1 MDAAAAQALLKGACL
16 QQASPADKIL
26 QATECAG
33 YLDIA
38 GLNLQF
44 DRGHLAVFNPLCL
57 LCDSGV
63 PLSLHVLTGCCITSV
78 SISADD
84 LELLFDDRLLLRIS
98 LRDEDYTGP
107 EAAVFY
113 APSDAAGVNAAP
125 LMVF

>member
-1 MDAAAAQALLKGACL
+1 MDAAAVQALLKGACL
-16 QQASPADKIL
+16 QQVGPAEVIAQASD
-26 QATECAG
+26 TAG
-33 YLDIA
+33 YLDVN

-44 DRGHLAVFNPLCL
+44 DRGRLLVFNPLRL

-63 PLSLHVLTGCCITSV
+63 ALSLNALVGCCI
-78 SISADD
+78 SAVCITEDD
-84 LELLFDDRLLLRIS
+84 LELQFDGRLLLRIS

-113 APSDAAGVNAAP
+113 ALPDTGCVNAAP

>member
-26 QATECAG
+26 QATERAG

-44 DRGHLAVFNPLCL
+44 DRGHLAVFNPLRL

-63 PLSLHVLTGCCITSV
+63 ALSLQALIGCRVTSV
-78 SISADD
+78 SLSEDD

-113 APSDAAGVNAAP
+113 APPDTGCVNAAP